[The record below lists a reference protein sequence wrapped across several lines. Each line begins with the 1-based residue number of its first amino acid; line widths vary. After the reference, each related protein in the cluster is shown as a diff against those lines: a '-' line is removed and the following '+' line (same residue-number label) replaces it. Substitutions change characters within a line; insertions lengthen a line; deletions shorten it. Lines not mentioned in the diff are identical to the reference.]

1 MTRLYLA
8 TCNKTTLQ
16 VSPFNPAALSNS
28 MTSLGI
34 STLIRPLF
42 HFFVCRLFA
51 ASVAKLLGFH
61 PFCMLLFVFGSGVI
75 AILAIAAL

>member
-1 MTRLYLA
+1 
-8 TCNKTTLQ
+8 
-16 VSPFNPAALSNS
+16 

-34 STLIRPLF
+34 TTLIGLLL
-42 HFFVCRLFA
+42 HFLMCRLFA

-75 AILAIAAL
+75 AIFAIAAL